1 MVLQAAVEVVEVA
14 VGVLVGAGTT
24 DPVTPLE
31 MEFEWQVLVHSAHS
45 VLELELTIDSNVM
58 LVKSQTI
65 RLLLEKKVKGALKSP
80 VESLAILNSFLSF
93 MNLEHRKVTKMELYL
108 QSTYTSLLVH
118 YFKIFQNMATRFEK
132 NDFSNRNSREILVLA

>member
-31 MEFEWQVLVHSAHS
+31 MEFEWQGPVHSAHS

-80 VESLAILNSFLSF
+80 VEYLAVLDSFLSST
-93 MNLEHRKVTKMELYL
+93 NLEHRKVTKMELYL
-108 QSTYTSLLVH
+108 QSIYTSLL
-118 YFKIFQNMATRFEK
+118 
-132 NDFSNRNSREILVLA
+132 